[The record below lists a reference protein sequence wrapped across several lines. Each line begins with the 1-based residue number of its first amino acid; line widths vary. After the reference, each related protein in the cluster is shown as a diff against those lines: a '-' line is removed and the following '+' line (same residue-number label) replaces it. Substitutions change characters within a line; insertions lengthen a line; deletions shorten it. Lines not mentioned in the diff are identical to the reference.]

1 MKQNLNS
8 SFSSRHFRNGAYSSA
23 VTVIVLVV
31 LLVVN
36 MLISKLDLK
45 IDISDA
51 GYFTMSDTTKDFL
64 KNLQHDIKIYYLV
77 SEGREDTMIKDMV
90 DKYDSASSHI
100 SVEIRDFELYPNFVY
115 QYVDQDTVVYHNSV
129 IIEDTVNGRSK
140 YVPYSK
146 LIQTTYNQQTMQSS
160 LTGYDVEGQITSAI
174 QYVTSENLP
183 KVYMTEGHGEAELS
197 SYATEYLNKQNI
209 EMEKLETLTM
219 EAVPEDCQA
228 LIIVGGNM
236 DFTESEVEKIQE
248 YLTAGGKAVFYLD
261 YAVDDRANLKKL
273 MEHYGITIQEGI
285 VLEGDSKHMMNDAP
299 FMIVP
304 DTQEHELTE
313 NCQKD
318 KKYVVSY
325 MPVGVTA
332 DSDIRGSV
340 ERTPLLMTSD
350 SSFSKINLEEGT
362 FAKEEGDLDGPFCL
376 GVAVTEDYNDV
387 TTKLVVYSSSALLND
402 TFMGVSSVG
411 NATLFMDTLNW
422 VTERQDTVLSIPSKE
437 FSQKYLTLTSAEAN
451 RLTILLVVLLPLAIV
466 ICGGVVWFKRRQK

>member
-1 MKQNLNS
+1 MKQNFNS
-8 SFSSRHFRNGAYSSA
+8 SFSSKRFRNGAYSSA

-31 LLVVN
+31 ILVVN
-36 MLISKLDLK
+36 MLVGKLDLK

-51 GYFTMSDTTKDFL
+51 GYFTMSDTTREFL
-64 KNLQHDIKIYYLV
+64 RDLQHDIKIYYLV

-100 SVEIRDFELYPNFVY
+100 SVEMRDFELYPNFVY
-115 QYVDQDTVVYHNSV
+115 QYVDQDTNVYYNSV
-129 IIEDTVNGRSK
+129 IIEDMVNGRSK
-140 YVPYSK
+140 YVPYSD
-146 LIQTTYNQQTMQSS
+146 LIQTTFNQQTMQSS

-183 KVYMTEGHGEAELS
+183 KIYMVTGHGEADLGT
-197 SYATEYLNKQNI
+197 YAADYLEKQNI

-228 LIIVGGNM
+228 LIVVGGNK

-261 YAVDDRANLKKL
+261 YAVEDRANLKKL
-273 MEHYGITIQEGI
+273 MEHYGIMMQDGI

-304 DTQEHELTE
+304 DTKEHDLTKTCLE
-313 NCQKD
+313 D
-318 KKYVVSY
+318 KKYIVTY
-325 MPVGVTA
+325 MPIGVTA

-340 ERTPLLMTSD
+340 ERTPLLMTTD
-350 SSFSKINLEEGT
+350 SAFAKMNLEEGT
-362 FAKEEGDLDGPFCL
+362 FAKEDGDLDGPFCL
-376 GVAVTEDYNDV
+376 GVAVTEKYNDV
-387 TTKLVVYSSSALLND
+387 TTKLAVYSSSALLND

-411 NATLFMDTLNW
+411 NATLFTDTLNW
-422 VTERQDTVLSIPSKE
+422 VTERQDTVLSIPAKE
-437 FSQKYLTLTSAEAN
+437 FSQKYLTLTAAEAN
-451 RLTILLVVLLPLAIV
+451 RLTILLMILLPLAIV
-466 ICGGVVWFKRRQK
+466 VCGGVVWLRRRKK